1 MVILHGRETYFYI
14 VAITVQLIS
23 LILAETSD
31 TGVYTVLL

>member
-1 MVILHGRETYFYI
+1 MHLVFAAETVTMVMN
-14 VAITVQLIS
+14 